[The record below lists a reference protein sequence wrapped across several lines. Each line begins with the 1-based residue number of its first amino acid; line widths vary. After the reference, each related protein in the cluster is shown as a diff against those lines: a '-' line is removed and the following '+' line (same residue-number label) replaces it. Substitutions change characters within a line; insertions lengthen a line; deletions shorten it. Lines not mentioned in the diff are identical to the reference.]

1 MSEAVIAAD
10 AGTVNKLVEDAL
22 GNGIDAKEVLDNG
35 LIPGMDVVG
44 QRMKTGEM
52 FIPEVLRSAK
62 VMQAAMDLLRPHM
75 SEKDSMGLG
84 TFVIGT
90 VEGDL
95 HDIGKNLVSMML
107 QGAGFTVVDLGTSVK
122 PQDFVDAV
130 KKHKAAVV
138 GMSALLTTTVLNQ
151 EAVIQ
156 ALEEAGLRDRVKV
169 IVGGVPTSPEW
180 AQEIGADAYAENAVE
195 AVQVL
200 DSFNNVTYAD
210 GQAAALYKK
219 SVPKVNASRGPGLWQ
234 SYDIHVERA
243 KLENGKAITPAT
255 ITVFHNNVLVQDKV
269 EFRNN
274 AQAGTLR
281 LQDHKNPVRYRNIW
295 FKPAKP

>member
-1 MSEAVIAAD
+1 MSELFAKMSEAVIAAD
-10 AGTVNKLVEDAL
+10 TETVNKLVEEAL
-22 GNGIDAKEVLDNG
+22 GNGIAAKKVLDDG

-62 VMQAAMDLLRPHM
+62 VMQAAMELLRPHM

-130 KKHKAAVV
+130 KKHKAAFV
-138 GMSALLTTTVLNQ
+138 GMSALLTTTMPKMDETVK
-151 EAVIQ
+151 
-156 ALEEAGLRDRVKV
+156 ALKEAGIRDQVK
-169 IVGGVPTSPEW
+169 IMAGGAPVTDKFVE
-180 AQEIGADAYAENAVE
+180 EIGADAYGANAGSATE
-195 AVQVL
+195 
-200 DSFNNVTYAD
+200 
-210 GQAAALYKK
+210 K
-219 SVPKVNASRGPGLWQ
+219 
-234 SYDIHVERA
+234 A
-243 KLENGKAITPAT
+243 KEL
-255 ITVFHNNVLVQDKV
+255 LS
-269 EFRNN
+269 
-274 AQAGTLR
+274 
-281 LQDHKNPVRYRNIW
+281 
-295 FKPAKP
+295 